1 MRTSKR
7 TTFCLMAGI
16 FLWTFS
22 AAFPHEIGKLRNP
35 QMPVPEVGTA
45 QCVVA
50 TARDLP
56 GGAKAQGKPG
66 DYILRNHEATFVVA
80 APRMAGGYSR
90 YGGRVLDAV
99 LNEAGHDE
107 DMLGE
112 IFFATA
118 DEKSLLNLRVW
129 RAVRA
134 EILSAGG
141 KGKPAHLRIHAVDDR
156 FPVVDTTI
164 RIPSSPQGLQVT
176 IDYILPPDSPTLEIV
191 CTLNNSTQ
199 QEKVYSL
206 FWGQILG
213 DGLTTFIPPWGSVDY
228 AFQKAGGPPL
238 MGLVQTLPGPIPMVS
253 AIGSRLAYGFIAQQ
267 EAISQVMNA
276 SNIYLMMIG
285 RALRLLA
292 GQQAQIHLAL
302 SISDGDMEP
311 LRAEMRRLRRQS
323 ETLSTVRGRVLT
335 AGNRPVPDARVYLVQ
350 QGEGDGQMH
359 TVTRTDSRGHFEA
372 KVPAGEYRAVVFA
385 DGYAPAGAS
394 LKGEADIT
402 LQPPAHLQIAVK
414 DEQGRFLP
422 CALVFERLSGALP
435 NSERVRYG
443 EQGDYGRFDRV
454 YYSLSGNETIPVEP
468 GRYRITLTRGFEYE
482 VEQRELDLQPGSRT
496 DWRTTL
502 ARTARLPGYL
512 SGDFHVHAL
521 PSPDSNDPLADKV
534 KAYAAM
540 GVQILTA
547 TDHDVLTDYQ
557 PVIRALR
564 AQQWITSVVGC
575 EITPNFGLGHFNAY
589 PQRYDPTK
597 PNNGA
602 IEWYDLTAEQIFAAA
617 RANNS
622 GDTIVQINHPRSPDA
637 GYFRWVGL
645 NPAEGTISR
654 PEQFSPNFDAIEVYN
669 GVDSR
674 QLEETLPDWFYFLNT
689 GRRYIAIGNTD
700 SHHAYQLEPG
710 FPRTYLYFGHEQV
723 QRVTP
728 QQVVRAIRSGNVLVC
743 GGPLI
748 EVKAQGNQPMGST
761 VVANGGTVQVQIRLA
776 APSWVRVNRVKVY
789 VNGSVAQTLPVE
801 HPPGKPLSWQQT
813 VPLRVEKDSWL
824 VVLAEGEGF
833 TALYPGVRPT
843 SFTNPMYID
852 VDGNGWQPPSRQELS
867 TTTP

>member
-1 MRTSKR
+1 MRTSMR
-7 TTFCLMAGI
+7 ATLCLIAGVVLFTLTT
-16 FLWTFS
+16 
-22 AAFPHEIGKLRNP
+22 AFPHEIGKLRNP
-35 QMPVPEVGTA
+35 QMPIPEPGSA

-66 DYILRNHEATFVVA
+66 DYVLRNHEATFVVA

-112 IFFATA
+112 IFLATA
-118 DEKSLLNLRVW
+118 DEKSLLNLRVL
-129 RAVRA
+129 RAVQA

-141 KGKPAHLRIHAVDDR
+141 KGKPAHLRVHTVDDR
-156 FPVVDTTI
+156 FPIVDTTI

-176 IDYILPPDSPTLEIV
+176 IDYILPPDSPTLQIV
-191 CTLNNSTQ
+191 CTLNNTTQ
-199 QEKVYSL
+199 QAKVYSL

-213 DGLTTFIPPWGSVDY
+213 DGLATYIAPWGSVDY

-238 MGLVQTLPGPIPMVS
+238 MGLVQTLPGPISMVS

-267 EAISQVMNA
+267 EPISQVMNA

-285 RALRLLA
+285 RPLSLPA
-292 GQQAQIHLAL
+292 GQKTQIPLAL
-302 SISDGDMEP
+302 SVSDGDMEP
-311 LRAEMRRLRRQS
+311 LRAQMRRLRKQS
-323 ETLSTVRGRVLT
+323 DPLSIVHGRVIT
-335 AGNRPVPDARVYLVQ
+335 TGNRPVADARVYLIQ
-350 QGEGDGQMH
+350 QGDGDGQMH
-359 TVTRTDSRGHFEA
+359 TVTRTDSQGRFEA
-372 KVPAGEYRAVVFA
+372 KVPPGEYRAVVFA
-385 DGYAPAGAS
+385 DGYAPADVL
-394 LKGEADIT
+394 LKKKTDIT
-402 LQPPAHLQIAVK
+402 LQPPAHLQIAVR
-414 DEQGRFLP
+414 DEQQRFLP
-422 CALVFERLSGALP
+422 CTLVFERLSSALP

-454 YYSLSGNETIPVEP
+454 YYSLSGNETLPVEP

-482 VEQRELDLQPGSRT
+482 IEQRELDLQPDART
-496 DWRTTL
+496 FWQATL

-557 PVIRALR
+557 PVIRALGVQR
-564 AQQWITSVVGC
+564 WITSVVGC
-575 EITPNFGLGHFNAY
+575 EISPNFGLGHFNAY
-589 PQRYDPTK
+589 PQRYDPSK

-617 RANNS
+617 RANND
-622 GDTIVQINHPRSPDA
+622 GDTIVQINHPRSGDA

-669 GVDSR
+669 GIDSG
-674 QLEETLPDWFYFLNT
+674 QLEQTLPDWFYFLNT
-689 GRRYIAIGNTD
+689 GHRYIAIGNTD
-700 SHHAYQLEPG
+700 SHHAYRLEPG

-728 QQVVRAIRSGNVLVC
+728 QQVAQAIRSGNVLVC

-748 EVKAQGNQPMGST
+748 EVKAQGGQPVGST
-761 VVANGGTVQVQIRLA
+761 VAASEGMVQVQIRLA
-776 APSWVRVNRVKVY
+776 APSWVRVNRVKLY
-789 VNGSVAQTLPVE
+789 VNGSVAQELPVD
-801 HPPGKPLSWQQT
+801 HPQDKPLNWQQT
-813 VPLRVEKDSWL
+813 IPLRVEKDSWL

-843 SFTNPMYID
+843 SFTNPIYID
-852 VDGNGWQPPSRQELS
+852 VDGNGWQPPRRQEL
-867 TTTP
+867 PFAIP

>member
-1 MRTSKR
+1 MLTNKR
-7 TTFCLMAGI
+7 TTFCLTAGI
-16 FLWTFS
+16 VLFTLSTAFS
-22 AAFPHEIGKLRNP
+22 HEIGKLRNP
-35 QMPVPEVGTA
+35 KMPIPDPGVA

-66 DYILRNHEATFVVA
+66 DYVLRNHEATFVVA

-107 DMLGE
+107 DLLGE

-118 DEKSLLNLRVW
+118 DEKSLLNLRVL
-129 RAVRA
+129 RAVKA

-141 KGKPAHLRIHAVDDR
+141 KGKPAHLRVHAVDDR
-156 FPVVDTTI
+156 FPIVDTTV
-164 RIPSSPQGLQVT
+164 RIPSSSQGLQATV
-176 IDYILPPDSPTLEIV
+176 DYILHPDKPTLEIV

-199 QEKVYSL
+199 QAKVYSL

-213 DGLTTFIPPWGSVDY
+213 DGLVSYIPPWGSVDY

-238 MGLVQTLPGPIPMVS
+238 MGLVQTLPGPIPMVT
-253 AIGSRLAYGFIAQQ
+253 AAGSRIGYGFIIQQ

-285 RALRLLA
+285 RPVNLLA
-292 GQQAQIHLAL
+292 GQKAEIRMAL
-302 SISDGDMEP
+302 SVSDGDMEP
-311 LRAEMRRLRRQS
+311 LRAEMRRLRKQS
-323 ETLSTVRGRVLT
+323 ETLSTVRGRVVT
-335 AGNRPVPDARVYLVQ
+335 TNNRPVPDARVYLVQ

-359 TVTRTDSRGHFEA
+359 TATRTDSRGRFEA
-372 KVPAGEYRAVVFA
+372 KVPPGEYRAVVFA
-385 DGYAPAGAS
+385 DGYAPASVA
-394 LKGEADIT
+394 LKGTADIL
-402 LQPPAHLQIAVK
+402 LQPPAQLQIAVQDDK
-414 DEQGRFLP
+414 GAFLP
-422 CALVFERLSGALP
+422 CALVFQRLSGSLP
-435 NSERVRYG
+435 NNERVRYG

-454 YYSLSGNETIPVEP
+454 YYSLSGNETVPVEP
-468 GRYRITLTRGFEYE
+468 GRYRITVTRGFEYE
-482 VEQRELDLQPGSRT
+482 IAQREIDLRPGARAV
-496 DWRTTL
+496 WRATL
-502 ARTARLPGYL
+502 ARTAQMPGYL
-512 SGDFHVHAL
+512 CGDFHVHAI
-521 PSPDSNDPLADKV
+521 PSPDSSDPLADKV
-534 KAYAAM
+534 KAYVAM

-564 AQQWITSVVGC
+564 AGRWITSVVGC

-589 PQRYDPTK
+589 PQRYDPNK

-617 RANNS
+617 RANND
-622 GDTIVQINHPRSPDA
+622 GDTIVQVNHPRSGDA

-645 NPAEGTISR
+645 NPAEGTIAS
-654 PEQFSPNFDAIEVYN
+654 PQQFSPNFDAIEVYN
-669 GVDSR
+669 GVDNK
-674 QLEETLPDWFYFLNT
+674 QLEQTLPDWFYFLNT
-689 GRRYIAIGNTD
+689 GKRYIAMGNTD
-700 SHHAYQLEPG
+700 SHNAYRLEPG

-728 QQVVRAIRSGNVLVC
+728 QQIVRAIRNGNALVC

-761 VVANGGTVQVQIRLA
+761 VVADEGTVQVQIRLA
-776 APSWVRVNRVKVY
+776 APSWVRVNRVKLY
-789 VNGSVAQTLPVE
+789 VNGSVAQELPVD
-801 HPPGKPLSWQQT
+801 HPQGKPLNWQQT
-813 VPLRVEKDSWL
+813 LHLRVDRDSWL

-843 SFTNPMYID
+843 SFTNPIYID
-852 VDGNGWQPPSRQELS
+852 ADGNGWQPLR
-867 TTTP
+867 

>member
-1 MRTSKR
+1 MHKIKHT
-7 TTFCLMAGI
+7 LYLIAGVVL
-16 FLWTFS
+16 FTLS
-22 AAFPHEIGKLRNP
+22 AASAHEIGKLRNP
-35 QMPVPEVGTA
+35 QMPIPKPGTT

-56 GGAKAQGKPG
+56 GGAKAEGKPG
-66 DYILRNHEATFVVA
+66 DYVLRNHEATFVVA

-118 DEKSLLNLRVW
+118 DEKSLLNLRVL
-129 RAVRA
+129 RAVKA

-156 FPVVDTTI
+156 FPIVDTTI
-164 RIPSSPQGLQVT
+164 RIPSSSQGLQATV
-176 IDYILPPDSPTLEIV
+176 DYILRPDSPTLEIV
-191 CTLNNSTQ
+191 CTLNNTTQ
-199 QEKVYSL
+199 QAKIYSL

-213 DGLTTFIPPWGSVDY
+213 DGLETYIAPWGSMGY

-238 MGLVQTLPGPIPMVS
+238 MGLVQTLPGPVPMVS
-253 AIGSRLAYGFIAQQ
+253 ATGSTLSYGFIVRQ
-267 EAISQVMNA
+267 EAISQIMNA
-276 SNIYLMMIG
+276 SNIYLMMIR
-285 RALRLLA
+285 RAVNLPA
-292 GQQAQIHLAL
+292 GQKVQIQLAL
-302 SISDGDMEP
+302 SVSDGDMEP
-311 LRAEMRRLRRQS
+311 LRAEMRRLRKHS
-323 ETLSTVRGRVLT
+323 ETLSTVRGRVVT
-335 AGNRPVPDARVYLVQ
+335 VGNRPVANARVYLIQ

-359 TVTRTDSRGHFEA
+359 TVTRTDIRGRFEA
-372 KVPAGEYRAVVFA
+372 KVPQGEYRAVVFA
-385 DGYAPAGAS
+385 NGYAPASVLLRGAT
-394 LKGEADIT
+394 DIT
-402 LQPPAHLQIAVK
+402 LQPPAQLQIAVK
-414 DEQGRFLP
+414 DEQGAFLP

-443 EQGDYGRFDRV
+443 EQGDYGRFARV

-482 VEQRELDLQPGSRT
+482 VEQRELDLQPRART
-496 DWRTTL
+496 VWQTTL
-502 ARTARLPGYL
+502 PRTAQLPGYL

-521 PSPDSNDPLADKV
+521 PSPDSSDPLADKV

-547 TDHDVLTDYQ
+547 TDHDVLTNYQ

-575 EITPNFGLGHFNAY
+575 EITPSFGLGHFNAY

-617 RANNS
+617 RANNN
-622 GDTIVQINHPRSPDA
+622 GDTIVQINHPRSGDA

-645 NPAEGTISR
+645 NPADGTLAR

-669 GVDSR
+669 GVDSG
-674 QLEETLPDWFYFLNT
+674 QLAETLPDWFHFLNT

-700 SHHAYQLEPG
+700 SHHAYRLEPG

-761 VVANGGTVQVQIRLA
+761 VVADEGMVQVQIRLS
-776 APSWVRVNRVKVY
+776 APSWVRVNRVKLY
-789 VNGSVAQTLPVE
+789 VNGSVAQEMPVE
-801 HPPGKPLSWQQT
+801 HPQGKPLNWQQT

-843 SFTNPMYID
+843 SFTNPIYID
-852 VDGNGWQPPSRQELS
+852 ADGNGWQPPGRQELL